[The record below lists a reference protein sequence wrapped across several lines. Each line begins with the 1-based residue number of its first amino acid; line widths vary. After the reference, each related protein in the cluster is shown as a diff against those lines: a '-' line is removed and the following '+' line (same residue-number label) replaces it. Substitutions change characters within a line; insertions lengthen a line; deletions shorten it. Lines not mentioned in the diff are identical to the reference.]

1 MVCLCHDFR
10 KDSHITITSVGY
22 RISLYTAEVGRAV
35 ARAKAAPNNAIFDCK
50 VLSRN
55 HAIIWFS
62 SDEFWLR
69 DTNSSNGTFVNDVR
83 VTKRDDS
90 DSCDRQIF
98 SGDIIRFGVDVVEN
112 DTTHGCIITSV
123 TLILP
128 NGCEA
133 KPKLGHSSN
142 ESAPAG
148 HIPINTE
155 QIFQLSCFL
164 NDTLFREQ
172 ALEKRLESLRAALQ
186 DAQLASEAGWQAML
200 NEEKLLEKLDLY
212 ENQIRIFKEDLSED
226 SLRARLSE
234 ALEEKSL
241 QESTYKA
248 KLNELLR
255 EKSGA
260 LQKMQELER
269 SLLDL
274 QSECTHLRDNYTA
287 AQNAYT
293 ALSADFKKN
302 LSEVTQRLS
311 ETATERDQLSEQ
323 FAHVNEN
330 NKLLQLQVEQLFSE
344 LNHTKELREREKLG
358 IPNGLAEP
366 EIGRELPSTSNDIEA
381 EDEVLEELDLAI
393 DGVAARPAENSSA
406 PSLSLSM
413 DKEADGS
420 AVTEHLSQS
429 IYNFHQSLRLIRLL
443 KDKILV
449 STTINL
455 EHALPADWK
464 GGDEQSLPT
473 KSVDTFVN
481 EILRYHENAL
491 ANLHAYFLQVN
502 PSAAV
507 ELAKTIHADPNGTS
521 GRLCA
526 EPALTSDV
534 HLSFDNKPARPN
546 SLSLPDHAD
555 KSVETSNEF
564 RIQRDVVEV
573 VGADSSDAHSS
584 PTVSSNGPSISP
596 ASEIASSNT
605 EEVMTLRESMRLAV
619 EQINHYKAIIADLE
633 ASAQE
638 KNSEHDAS
646 KEQAILAAREECD
659 ALRSQVSNF
668 EEQLREVRENHR
680 RLIEEARQHRS
691 EVQLL
696 REERDR
702 LEASLLEIRRK
713 SECLQHNNPLRP
725 TMNASSVS
733 RSVLDD
739 SGNEPERLELLPR
752 RLVTVSSLA
761 AIPLMVLLFAV
772 MFAIFSK
779 FVG

>member
-1 MVCLCHDFR
+1 MQRSKQPLMILSCQHN
-10 KDSHITITSVGY
+10 SHYFEERNIVVNDVVK
-22 RISLYTAEVGRAV
+22 VGRAV

-133 KPKLGHSSN
+133 KPNLGHSSS
-142 ESAPAG
+142 ESAPAS

-155 QIFQLSCFL
+155 QIFQLSCYL

-172 ALEKRLESLRAALQ
+172 ALEKRLENLRTALH

-212 ENQIRIFKEDLSED
+212 ENQMRIFKEDLSED
-226 SLRARLSE
+226 SLKARLSE
-234 ALEEKSL
+234 AFEQKSL
-241 QESTYKA
+241 QENAYKS
-248 KLNELLR
+248 KLNQLLK
-255 EKSGA
+255 EKSEA
-260 LQKMQELER
+260 LQKVQELER

-293 ALSADFKKN
+293 ALSTDFKKSV
-302 LSEVTQRLS
+302 SEVTQRLS
-311 ETATERDQLSEQ
+311 ETTTERDQLSEQ

-344 LNHTKELREREKLG
+344 LNHTKELRERENLG

-366 EIGRELPSTSNDIEA
+366 EMGREVPSTSNDLGA
-381 EDEVLEELDLAI
+381 EDEVLEQLNLAI
-393 DGVAARPAENSSA
+393 DSVATRPAENVSSS
-406 PSLSLSM
+406 PLPLSM
-413 DKEADGS
+413 NKEADS
-420 AVTEHLSQS
+420 STVTENLSQS
-429 IYNFHQSLRLIRLL
+429 IYNFHQSLRLIRML

-449 STTINL
+449 STTTDL
-455 EHALPADWK
+455 DHALPADLK
-464 GGDEQSLPT
+464 GGDEQSLLT
-473 KSVDTFVN
+473 KSVDNFVN

-507 ELAKTIHADPNGTS
+507 ELAKTIH
-521 GRLCA
+521 
-526 EPALTSDV
+526 
-534 HLSFDNKPARPN
+534 
-546 SLSLPDHAD
+546 
-555 KSVETSNEF
+555 KSIETSNES
-564 RIQRDVVEV
+564 RIQRDFVEV
-573 VGADSSDAHSS
+573 VGADSSGTHSS
-584 PTVSSNGPSISP
+584 PTVSSNGPNMSP
-596 ASEIASSNT
+596 SSEIASSNA
-605 EEVMTLRESMRLAV
+605 EEVVTLRESMRLAI
-619 EQINHYKAIIADLE
+619 EKISHYEAILANVE
-633 ASAQE
+633 ASVQQ
-638 KNSEHDAS
+638 KNSQNDAA
-646 KEQAILAAREECD
+646 KEQAILTAREECD

-713 SECLQHNNPLRP
+713 NECLQYNSPLRP
-725 TMNASSVS
+725 AMNASSVS
-733 RSVLDD
+733 RSVQDD
-739 SGNEPERLELLPR
+739 SANETERLELLPR
-752 RLVTVSSLA
+752 RLVTVSSLT

>member
-1 MVCLCHDFR
+1 M
-10 KDSHITITSVGY
+10 
-22 RISLYTAEVGRAV
+22 
-35 ARAKAAPNNAIFDCK
+35 
-50 VLSRN
+50 LSRN

-133 KPKLGHSSN
+133 KPNLGHSSS
-142 ESAPAG
+142 ESAPAS

-155 QIFQLSCFL
+155 QIFQLSCYL

-172 ALEKRLESLRAALQ
+172 ALEKRLENLRTALH

-212 ENQIRIFKEDLSED
+212 ENQMRIFKEDLSED
-226 SLRARLSE
+226 SLKARLSE
-234 ALEEKSL
+234 AFEQKSL
-241 QESTYKA
+241 QENAYKS
-248 KLNELLR
+248 KLNQLLK
-255 EKSGA
+255 EKSEA
-260 LQKMQELER
+260 LQKVQELER

-293 ALSADFKKN
+293 ALSTDFKKSV
-302 LSEVTQRLS
+302 SEVTQRLS
-311 ETATERDQLSEQ
+311 ETTTERDQLSEQ

-344 LNHTKELREREKLG
+344 LNHTKELRERENLG

-366 EIGRELPSTSNDIEA
+366 EMGREVPSTSNDLGA
-381 EDEVLEELDLAI
+381 EDEVLEQLNLAI
-393 DGVAARPAENSSA
+393 DSVAARPAENVSSS
-406 PSLSLSM
+406 PLPLSM
-413 DKEADGS
+413 NKEADS
-420 AVTEHLSQS
+420 STVTENLSQS
-429 IYNFHQSLRLIRLL
+429 IYNFHQSLRLIRML

-449 STTINL
+449 STTTDL
-455 EHALPADWK
+455 DHALPADLK
-464 GGDEQSLPT
+464 GGDEQSLLT
-473 KSVDTFVN
+473 KSVDNFVN

-507 ELAKTIHADPNGTS
+507 ELAKTIPKLYTEPGPN
-521 GRLCA
+521 
-526 EPALTSDV
+526 SDV
-534 HLSFDNKPARPN
+534 HLSFDNKPTRPN

-555 KSVETSNEF
+555 KSIETSNES
-564 RIQRDVVEV
+564 RIQRDFVEV
-573 VGADSSDAHSS
+573 VGADSSGTHSS
-584 PTVSSNGPSISP
+584 PTVSSNGPNMSP
-596 ASEIASSNT
+596 SSEIASSNA
-605 EEVMTLRESMRLAV
+605 EEVVTLRESMRLAI
-619 EQINHYKAIIADLE
+619 EKISHYEAILANVE
-633 ASAQE
+633 ASVQQ
-638 KNSEHDAS
+638 KNSQNDAA
-646 KEQAILAAREECD
+646 KEQAILTAREECD

-713 SECLQHNNPLRP
+713 NECLQYNSPLRP
-725 TMNASSVS
+725 AMNASSVS
-733 RSVLDD
+733 RSVQDD
-739 SGNEPERLELLPR
+739 SANETERLELLPR
-752 RLVTVSSLA
+752 RLVTVSSLT